1 MKRAGF
7 TMIELIF
14 VIVILGIL
22 AAVALPKFA
31 GVSDQANAQKCN
43 AFVGTL
49 NRTVGPSMWS
59 ASIANELGG
68 DITSFGYNGAADFTD
83 IETYM
88 SIEDVPLECYA
99 TLTVPAAAV
108 TTFIV
113 HATGPFIPGN
123 GTQVSNP
130 QFGTSL
136 YSFDHNSS
144 GDASTSPI
152 WSWNKLP

>member
-49 NRTVGPSMWS
+49 NRTVGASMWS
-59 ASIANELGG
+59 ESIAEGLQGTVVNTGITVTDHIALDDIPGSCLDKVQSAVVMTDILGTSGGANENLA
-68 DITSFGYNGAADFTD
+68 SPAFGASVYDLNFTD
-83 IETYM
+83 
-88 SIEDVPLECYA
+88 
-99 TLTVPAAAV
+99 
-108 TTFIV
+108 
-113 HATGPFIPGN
+113 G
-123 GTQVSNP
+123 
-130 QFGTSL
+130 
-136 YSFDHNSS
+136 NSS
-144 GDASTSPI
+144 ESPR
-152 WSWNKLP
+152 WTWTKQNP

>member
-59 ASIANELGG
+59 ESISANDLGVVSG
-68 DITSFGYNGAADFTD
+68 NVNVVDYIALEDIPFLCLDETAVLTSANVDAALFANNGPIQFGANQYDINFTDGNITS
-83 IETYM
+83 
-88 SIEDVPLECYA
+88 
-99 TLTVPAAAV
+99 
-108 TTFIV
+108 
-113 HATGPFIPGN
+113 
-123 GTQVSNP
+123 
-130 QFGTSL
+130 
-136 YSFDHNSS
+136 
-144 GDASTSPI
+144 SPK
-152 WSWNKLP
+152 WGWNAR

>member
-59 ASIANELGG
+59 QSITDGKSGSISTYNSDNFIAVA
-68 DITSFGYNGAADFTD
+68 DIPADCFATPAVAVTNTTIVPSAADKNVT
-83 IETYM
+83 IGT
-88 SIEDVPLECYA
+88 A
-99 TLTVPAAAV
+99 T
-108 TTFIV
+108 
-113 HATGPFIPGN
+113 
-123 GTQVSNP
+123 
-130 QFGTSL
+130 FGTSTYKL
-136 YSFDHNSS
+136 SVYDGNLSD
-144 GDASTSPI
+144 SPR
-152 WSWNKLP
+152 WEWNKQ

>member
-59 ASIANELGG
+59 ESISDDLNGSISAASIVLT
-68 DITSFGYNGAADFTD
+68 DYIAADD
-83 IETYM
+83 IPTT
-88 SIEDVPLECYA
+88 CGA
-99 TLTVPAAAV
+99 TT
-108 TTFIV
+108 
-113 HATGPFIPGN
+113 
-123 GTQVSNP
+123 SNIKP
-130 QFGTSL
+130 
-136 YSFDHNSS
+136 SS
-144 GDASTSPI
+144 GDTNVSMTSVTFGSSTYVITKTDGNISSSPR
-152 WSWNKLP
+152 WEWNKTAG

>member
-43 AFVGTL
+43 AFAGTL

-59 ASIANELGG
+59 ESIADASNVNKGSVSSTLYVTDNFINLD
-68 DITSFGYNGAADFTD
+68 DIPA
-83 IETYM
+83 
-88 SIEDVPLECYA
+88 EC
-99 TLTVPAAAV
+99 L
-108 TTFIV
+108 
-113 HATGPFIPGN
+113 ATGTTAVAATNTIVLPTAVGN
-123 GTQVSNP
+123 TNENIS
-130 QFGTSL
+130 
-136 YSFDHNSS
+136 
-144 GDASTSPI
+144 SPI
-152 WSWNKLP
+152 FGASQYDLNVTDGNISDAPRWTWTKR

>member
-31 GVSDQANAQKCN
+31 GVSDQANAQKCA

-59 ASIANELGG
+59 DSMSGSTPGHILGMSS
-68 DITSFGYNGAADFTD
+68 TNF
-83 IETYM
+83 IETRD
-88 SIEDVPLECYA
+88 I
-99 TLTVPAAAV
+99 PASC
-108 TTFIV
+108 F
-113 HATGPFIPGN
+113 ATGTTPLVGGVLATTIVPTAAN
-123 GTQVSNP
+123 PTPVTLGTP
-130 QFGTSL
+130 TFGTSTYEL
-136 YSFDHNSS
+136 NATDGNIS
-144 GDASTSPI
+144 DAPRWT
-152 WSWNKLP
+152 WRKTN

>member
-31 GVSDQANAQKCN
+31 GVSDQASAAKCD

-59 ASIANELGG
+59 QSI
-68 DITSFGYNGAADFTD
+68 TD
-83 IETYM
+83 GLSG
-88 SIEDVPLECYA
+88 SIA
-99 TLTVPAAAV
+99 TLTSNDYVQTTDIPPECFATPAVAVTSTTIIPAAADQNA
-108 TTFIV
+108 TIGTATFGSSTYDLTV
-113 HATGPFIPGN
+113 YDGN
-123 GTQVSNP
+123 LS
-130 QFGTSL
+130 
-136 YSFDHNSS
+136 D
-144 GDASTSPI
+144 SPR
-152 WSWNKLP
+152 WGWFKQ

>member
-59 ASIANELGG
+59 QSINESLSGKINTL
-68 DITSFGYNGAADFTD
+68 DATQFINGAD
-83 IETYM
+83 
-88 SIEDVPLECYA
+88 
-99 TLTVPAAAV
+99 VPAAC
-108 TTFIV
+108 F
-113 HATGPFIPGN
+113 ATGAAAAPAASVTLFMPTADGDN
-123 GTQVSNP
+123 NVSKGTP
-130 QFGTSL
+130 QFG
-136 YSFDHNSS
+136 
-144 GDASTSPI
+144 ASTYAITVTEGNLSDAPR
-152 WSWNKLP
+152 WLWTKTN

>member
-43 AFVGTL
+43 AFAGTL

-59 ASIANELGG
+59 ASIANNLGG
-68 DITSFGYNGAADFTD
+68 DISTFSYSGAGDWLD

-88 SIEDVPLECYA
+88 AINDVPAECYQA
-99 TLTVPAAAV
+99 LTVPAPV

-113 HATGPFIPGN
+113 HPAGPFVLGA
-123 GTQVSNP
+123 GTPVSAP

-136 YSFDHNSS
+136 YSFDHNAS
-144 GDASTSPI
+144 GDSSTSPI
-152 WSWNKLP
+152 WTWRKLP

>member
-43 AFVGTL
+43 AFAGTL

-59 ASIANELGG
+59 ESIADVGNVNKGSVSATLYNTDNFIDQG
-68 DITSFGYNGAADFTD
+68 DIP
-83 IETYM
+83 
-88 SIEDVPLECYA
+88 VEC
-99 TLTVPAAAV
+99 L
-108 TTFIV
+108 
-113 HATGPFIPGN
+113 ATGTQPGTVTATVVLPTAIGN
-123 GTQVSNP
+123 QNENISSP
-130 QFGTSL
+130 IFGTSQYDL
-136 YSFDHNSS
+136 NVTDGNIS
-144 GDASTSPI
+144 DAPRWEWT
-152 WSWNKLP
+152 KR

>member
-49 NRTVGPSMWS
+49 NRTIGSSMWS
-59 ASIANELGG
+59 ESIAEETDGLV
-68 DITSFGYNGAADFTD
+68 DIATITVSDHIALDD
-83 IETYM
+83 IP
-88 SIEDVPLECYA
+88 IACLA
-99 TLTVPAAAV
+99 TPSVAV
-108 TTFIV
+108 TDGTEIFD
-113 HATGPFIPGN
+113 ATSAI
-123 GTQVSNP
+123 T
-130 QFGTSL
+130 FGTSTYDL
-136 YSFDHNSS
+136 NFTDGNLS
-144 GDASTSPI
+144 DAPRWT
-152 WSWNKLP
+152 WEKQ

>member
-49 NRTVGPSMWS
+49 NRTIGPSMWS
-59 ASIANELGG
+59 NTLAASGGSIGAVLDTTYGVAANTDSLANFIA
-68 DITSFGYNGAADFTD
+68 
-83 IETYM
+83 
-88 SIEDVPLECYA
+88 IEDVQASCYGAA
-99 TLTVPAAAV
+99 TYTDAATAWG
-108 TTFIV
+108 
-113 HATGPFIPGN
+113 AL
-123 GTQVSNP
+123 VSNASVT
-130 QFGTSL
+130 FGANTYDINFTDGNVSE
-136 YSFDHNSS
+136 
-144 GDASTSPI
+144 SPKWGWGI
-152 WSWNKLP
+152 QP